1 MQFVQEWD
9 EARTGVGRG
18 SGLTVVYPVGPG
30 ERNESLRYSLRSVD
44 RHIPGVRVIVAGHK
58 PSWVTGVEHV
68 HVSQARRAWSNVV
81 QVLRVVC
88 SSPVTPRR
96 FVLLN
101 DDFFALS
108 PVGGFPLVHCGPLG
122 RLGEWSGWSGGWY
135 GEALANTRVLLGRSG
150 CEEPLSYD
158 RVHQP
163 LPVVRDVLGKVLGG
177 VGCSGVHRS
186 FTATRW
192 VVGFGGGCEDP
203 GPQRKCSWWWV
214 GFDGP
219 GAWSGVAG
227 RQIRDLFGSRC
238 RFEWGEEAPPSRGCG
253 VVGLSCGSG

>member
-1 MQFVQEWD
+1 M
-9 EARTGVGRG
+9 GRG

-44 RHIPGVRVIVAGHK
+44 RHMPGVRVIVAGHK

-68 HVSQARRAWSNVV
+68 HVPQPRRSWSNVV
-81 QVLRVVC
+81 RILRVVC
-88 SSPVTPRR
+88 SAPVTPRR

-108 PVGGFPLVHCGPLG
+108 PVEGVPLVHCGPLG

-135 GEALANTRVLLGRSG
+135 GEALANTRILLARSG
-150 CEEPLSYD
+150 CEEPLAYD

-163 LPVVRDVLGKVLGG
+163 LPVVRDVLGQVLGG
-177 VGCSGVHRS
+177 VGGVPVLHRS
-186 FTATRW
+186 LYGNT
-192 VVGFGGGCEDP
+192 VGGGVRGEDVKIRGRRESVP
-203 GPQRKCSWWWV
+203 GGGWV
-214 GFDGP
+214 STAP

-238 RFEWGEEAPPSRGCG
+238 RFE
-253 VVGLSCGSG
+253 VGA